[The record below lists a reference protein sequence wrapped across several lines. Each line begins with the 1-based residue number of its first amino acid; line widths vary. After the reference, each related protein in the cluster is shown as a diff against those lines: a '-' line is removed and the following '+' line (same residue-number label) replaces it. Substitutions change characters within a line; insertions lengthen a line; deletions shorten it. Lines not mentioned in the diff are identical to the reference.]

1 MSSHNNK
8 TKLISFL
15 NSPNRK
21 NYTQI
26 GKTDCKVSGFLYAN
40 HVIKESQRAEEVNF
54 LQRLNVFITKDVQY

>member
-1 MSSHNNK
+1 M
-8 TKLISFL
+8 

-26 GKTDCKVSGFLYAN
+26 GKTDYKVSGFLYAN